1 MKRLLFILLS
11 AFMLGSGVMTAQLD
25 EVAGKINKFFGREK
39 EIQIVV
45 IPSDATI
52 KVNGSY
58 YGEGS
63 AKVTIKKKDF
73 ISLECSAPGYETLT
87 TRVYGNDGRK
97 TIEIKLKEDVL
108 LKQTAESSVANSF
121 FTVKVDKSLYS
132 DDKKTGIRN
141 AENAWKL
148 AHDVLLKYFDEIL
161 TSDAESGFI
170 QTPWLYKNYVEAG
183 KTLRHRVTVKES
195 NIGGDLTF
203 QIKLTSEIAPIQA
216 RSKVEAF
223 METNRVMKEFETL
236 ISEFQTRLGAR

>member
-25 EVAGKINKFFGREK
+25 EVTGKINKFFGREK

-121 FTVKVDKSLYS
+121 FTIKVDKNLYS
-132 DDKKTGIRN
+132 DDKKTGRRN

>member
-1 MKRLLFILLS
+1 
-11 AFMLGSGVMTAQLD
+11 MTAQLD

-132 DDKKTGIRN
+132 DDKKTGRRN